1 MPDDE
6 FPDFEFD
13 NSEHTQLAEMI
24 KFSHNSLSSS
34 IKNHEER
41 ISDLEESEAYKRGM
55 SKGRK
60 SLKEWLLFFATLL
73 FFIIMVVNIL
83 FM

>member
-6 FPDFEFD
+6 FPDFDFD
-13 NSEHTQLAEMI
+13 DTEHTQLAELI
-24 KFSHNSLSSS
+24 KFSHDSLSSS

-41 ISDLEESEAYKRGM
+41 ISDLEESEAYESGM
-55 SKGRK
+55 SKGRE
-60 SLKEWLLFFATLL
+60 SLREWLLFFATLL
-73 FFIIMVVNIL
+73 FFIIMIVNVV